1 MGNEGLKR
9 EKQKKRDNLFFTEK
23 KRETNKRQFSRN
35 NIKKKAKKWLKNSEK
50 RQKTGNFEMNRNK
63 RQNK

>member
-50 RQKTGNFEMNRNK
+50 WQKTGNFEMNRNK
-63 RQNK
+63 TAK

>member
-23 KRETNKRQFSRN
+23 NGKQMNGNSQE
-35 NIKKKAKKWLKNSEK
+35 IILKKKLKN
-50 RQKTGNFEMNRNK
+50 G
-63 RQNK
+63 